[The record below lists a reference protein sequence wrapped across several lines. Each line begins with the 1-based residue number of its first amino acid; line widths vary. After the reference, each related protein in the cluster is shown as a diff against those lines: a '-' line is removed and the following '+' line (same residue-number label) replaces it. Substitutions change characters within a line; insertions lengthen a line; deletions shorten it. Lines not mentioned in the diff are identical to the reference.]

1 MQPFSIFV
9 SDFCINIVTKNNVF
23 VRLEQSEVIN
33 FVKAQASLE
42 MECPQRLE
50 IFLFNFRAEIILADR
65 HQISFFIKLDSTIS
79 FVLQV
84 PLKEIV
90 CFGEKCRQE
99 VYFNFIARFWGL
111 LEWYCLAYNEHLF
124 VLHMRTN
131 KWSLKQRNF
140 AIHGNKSLLLLF
152 WMRIPSQRDAG
163 QQPQQS

>member
-111 LEWYCLAYNEHLF
+111 LE
-124 VLHMRTN
+124 
-131 KWSLKQRNF
+131 
-140 AIHGNKSLLLLF
+140 
-152 WMRIPSQRDAG
+152 
-163 QQPQQS
+163 

>member
-1 MQPFSIFV
+1 M
-9 SDFCINIVTKNNVF
+9 TKNNVF
-23 VRLEQSEVIN
+23 VTLKQSEVIN

-65 HQISFFIKLDSTIS
+65 HQISFFLKLDSTLS
-79 FVLQV
+79 FVPV

-111 LEWYCLAYNEHLF
+111 LE
-124 VLHMRTN
+124 
-131 KWSLKQRNF
+131 
-140 AIHGNKSLLLLF
+140 
-152 WMRIPSQRDAG
+152 
-163 QQPQQS
+163 